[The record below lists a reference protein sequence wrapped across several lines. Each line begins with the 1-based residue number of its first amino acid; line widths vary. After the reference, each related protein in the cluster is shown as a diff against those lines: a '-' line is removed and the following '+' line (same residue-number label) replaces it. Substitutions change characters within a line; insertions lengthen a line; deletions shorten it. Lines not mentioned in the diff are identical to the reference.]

1 MGNPEQLKLKYS
13 VGYKLHIKFV
23 EAEIKNQMQGGNVEQ
38 CFNSIC
44 SLVPGFNN
52 YSNWQ
57 NPASEPYMRNLIRVI
72 YGIKDKTK
80 KISLYMICKDYSFDL
95 VIQIIN
101 ERKKDLFV
109 DILNMK
115 NQDKTIEE
123 ISINMQSLEN
133 ILTSL

>member
-1 MGNPEQLKLKYS
+1 
-13 VGYKLHIKFV
+13 
-23 EAEIKNQMQGGNVEQ
+23 
-38 CFNSIC
+38 
-44 SLVPGFNN
+44 
-52 YSNWQ
+52 
-57 NPASEPYMRNLIRVI
+57 
-72 YGIKDKTK
+72 
-80 KISLYMICKDYSFDL
+80 MICKDYSFDL